1 MSLVGQIINSMPNKE
16 LLGYGY
22 FDQVSDILPGIAMA
36 VFMGLCIRLLP
47 RLGLG
52 DFATLMLQILFGAVI
67 YIAGSALCRLEAF
80 RYLLSAAKAFPRRE

>member
-1 MSLVGQIINSMPNKE
+1 
-16 LLGYGY
+16 
-22 FDQVSDILPGIAMA
+22 
-36 VFMGLCIRLLP
+36 MGLCIRLLP

-80 RYLLSAAKAFPRRE
+80 RYLLSAAKAFLRRG